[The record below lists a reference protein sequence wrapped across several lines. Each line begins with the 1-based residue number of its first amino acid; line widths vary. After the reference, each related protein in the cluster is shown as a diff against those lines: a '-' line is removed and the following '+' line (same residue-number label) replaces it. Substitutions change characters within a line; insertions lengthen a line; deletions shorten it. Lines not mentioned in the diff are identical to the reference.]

1 MPSFNNIT
9 LNAKVYGPEN
19 ISSGIASYV
28 NRGTG
33 IPSGFARLTSS
44 VKNPVGNAA
53 TYRVRWDLKI
63 PVVAGES
70 SSCACIGD
78 LLRQT
83 IMSIDM
89 VAARTSTTA
98 ERQELLD
105 QLDDLVANADFRNSF
120 LNLEPVHS

>member
-1 MPSFNNIT
+1 MPSFNNVT

-33 IPSGFARLTSS
+33 VPSGFARLTAS

-63 PVVAGES
+63 PVVAAES
-70 SSCACIGD
+70 SSCACVGD
-78 LLRQT
+78 LLRQS
-83 IMSIDM
+83 IVSIDM

-98 ERQELLD
+98 ERQEHLD
-105 QLDDLVANADFRNSF
+105 QLDDLIANADFRNSF
-120 LNLEPVHS
+120 LNLEPIHS